1 MKYFKKTELIKCF
14 RENKQDRCAGCK
26 LTKAVNR
33 LPNGIEAALEALAVN
48 VLDPARE
55 ILGRPIYVTSG
66 FRCPFYNNAVGG
78 VRKSQHILGEAADI
92 CVMNDNQNE
101 NEKLAQI
108 IEANGKYDQLI
119 RYMGADG
126 KIRFIHVSWKRLG
139 PNRKQIIYK

>member
-1 MKYFKKTELIKCF
+1 MPVTTSTCSIW
-14 RENKQDRCAGCK
+14 RSWMSTGCPSRVWR
-26 LTKAVNR
+26 A
-33 LPNGIEAALEALAVN
+33 P
-48 VLDPARE
+48 
-55 ILGRPIYVTSG
+55 
-66 FRCPFYNNAVGG
+66 PFYNNAVGG
-78 VRKSQHILGEAADI
+78 VRNSQHILGEAADI

-119 RYMGADG
+119 RYMGEGG